1 MGIVERDHQSMN
13 NWNHFNKFEGLLRL
27 ENSSILHR
35 SFPFLGR
42 VNYSQQVALLRILAV
57 ASEKQLPLIDVL
69 EAFAKDVR
77 GHWRHQIIRLVDLLR
92 SGVPLA
98 EAIEKIPSVIPT
110 KAYFLVKA
118 GAESGTLPSALAM
131 AAEVCA
137 EQRSERDN
145 LHSGVSYYIV
155 SVLVVL
161 TLILSF
167 ICYWIIPKMKK
178 IYFDFELELPALTI
192 DIIRAS
198 EWFVQYIWVLP
209 VLFLIIYLL
218 RAFLIKT
225 EHLEYRGRPMYFSGV
240 YPRGRAPDVLRFLH
254 VVTESGR
261 PLIGAF
267 ETLTHST
274 KNRFLS
280 QRFQAILEDIRK
292 GNDCW
297 TSLHDYSLLTP
308 GEVRL
313 LQSAQRAGNLSWALK
328 AIAKSI
334 ERRID
339 YRMALIREYLEPAL
353 ILSMGCL
360 VGIFVIGLFLPLVE
374 LMNNLA

>member
-1 MGIVERDHQSMN
+1 MTKRDSFNQFER
-13 NWNHFNKFEGLLRL
+13 LLRL
-27 ENSSILHR
+27 ENSSILR
-35 SFPFLGR
+35 GSFSFLGR
-42 VNYSQQVALLRILAV
+42 VTKSQQVALLRILAV

-92 SGVPLA
+92 SGIPLA
-98 EAIEKIPSVIPT
+98 EALEKIPSVIPT
-110 KAYFLVKA
+110 KAFFLVKA

-137 EQRSERDN
+137 EQRNERDS
-145 LHSGVSYYIV
+145 LRAGVSYYIV
-155 SVLVVL
+155 SVLFIL

-178 IYFDFELELPALTI
+178 IYFDFEVELPALTL

-198 EWFVQYIWVLP
+198 DWLVRYYWIFPL
-209 VLFLIIYLL
+209 LLLTIYLL
-218 RAFLIKT
+218 RALLIKT
-225 EHLEYRGRPMYFSGV
+225 EYLEYRGRPMYFSGI

-254 VVTESGR
+254 VVTDSGR
-261 PLIGAF
+261 PLMGAF
-267 ETLTHST
+267 ETLTHCT

-280 QRFQAILEDIRK
+280 QRFRAILEDIRK

-360 VGIFVIGLFLPLVE
+360 VGVFVIGLFLPLVE